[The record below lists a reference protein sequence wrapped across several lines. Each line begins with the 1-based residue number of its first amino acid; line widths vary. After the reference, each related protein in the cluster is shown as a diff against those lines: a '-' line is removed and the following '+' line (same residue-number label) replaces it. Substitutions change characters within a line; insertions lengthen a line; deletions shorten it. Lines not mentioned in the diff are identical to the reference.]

1 LLEAPVRP
9 KEEGG
14 IQADGLTPQGP
25 ELRQHSVGGPGDAGD
40 VEQGIAHQS
49 CVRDVRLQ
57 VLGIAIASPLGG
69 RPIQGG
75 PWNYIERIEITE
87 REAYLKE
94 LASVQNMD
102 RLIAR
107 GRLCRRWDGWP
118 ER

>member
-1 LLEAPVRP
+1 MLAGKVSPV
-9 KEEGG
+9 KLHL
-14 IQADGLTPQGP
+14 IITIMLTTP
-25 ELRQHSVGGPGDAGD
+25 S
-40 VEQGIAHQS
+40 
-49 CVRDVRLQ
+49 
-57 VLGIAIASPLGG
+57 
-69 RPIQGG
+69 IQGG